1 MAELKKPPVIIE
13 CKNCSLMESKISE
26 LEFLKA
32 KLLKDDE
39 FLETYEELIQKLTTK
54 ITQLEC

>member
-1 MAELKKPPVIIE
+1 
-13 CKNCSLMESKISE
+13 MESKISE